1 MISNPYPTKG
11 TAKSAAKVYAQEN
24 GIKKFLLMLDLD
36 KRQYHFS
43 DQEKDRES
51 KLITFAR
58 YELVKG
64 KWRDKTPLGKVTC
77 SGSTIKTERSWGN
90 KS

>member
-36 KRQYHFS
+36 KRQYHFT

-51 KLITFAR
+51 KMIVFAR
-58 YELVKG
+58 YALIKD
-64 KWRDKTPLGKVTC
+64 KWRDKSPLGKVA
-77 SGSTIKTERSWGN
+77 SRGGIIKNESFLGG
-90 KS
+90 K